1 MMHAVFTV
9 RTFAATRR
17 RLAGLLPLCLVALA
31 ALAAGP
37 SHAGGFPDRPL
48 KLVVGFPP
56 GGGGDL
62 YGRMIA
68 EALGKRIGK
77 PIIVENRPGAGGII
91 AAEFVAKSPADGYTL
106 LLAMTSNMSLAPVVQ
121 PATLP
126 YKVPDDFTM
135 IGMAV
140 EAPHGMF
147 VASNSP
153 FKDARQVLAAAKAR
167 SLTYGNTGRNSVGNT
182 AMLMIQAKAGVK
194 MLSVPYRGSGP
205 AITDLLGGQIDTFFA
220 TAPPLMGQVKG
231 GKVRLL
237 AMTGEHRNPG
247 MPGVPTFRE
256 LGVDVTVTQWYG
268 VAAPA
273 GTPPEIA
280 KVLSGAL
287 SDVVRDAA
295 FERRVAQDGAVAT
308 DIPGDRFRDYIV
320 QDTETYRTG
329 LDDKALKSVA
339 AQR

>member
-1 MMHAVFTV
+1 MMDAVFT
-9 RTFAATRR
+9 RRFMSLR
-17 RLAGLLPLCLVALA
+17 RLAALLPMCLLALGLLGPGTSR
-31 ALAAGP
+31 AG
-37 SHAGGFPDRPL
+37 AFPERPL

-68 EALGKRIGK
+68 EALGRRLGK
-77 PIIVENRPGAGGII
+77 TVIVENRPGAGGII
-91 AAEFVAKSPADGYTL
+91 AADFVAKSPADGYTL

-121 PATLP
+121 PEALP
-126 YKVPDDFTM
+126 YKVPGDFTM

-147 VASNSP
+147 VASDSK
-153 FKDARQVLAAAKAR
+153 FKDAREVLAAAKAR

-182 AMLMIQAKAGVK
+182 AMLMIQSKAGVK

-231 GKVRLL
+231 GKIRLL

-273 GTPPEIA
+273 GIPPAVA
-280 KVLSGAL
+280 KQLTDSLSA
-287 SDVVRDAA
+287 VVHDPEFMRH
-295 FERRVAQDGAVAT
+295 VAQDGAVASE
-308 DIPGDRFRDYIV
+308 IPGERFRDYIV
-320 QDTETYRTG
+320 QDTETYRSG
-329 LDDKALKSVA
+329 LGDKLVKKMA
-339 AQR
+339 AQK